1 MHLTTIF
8 RYKVTNNTN
17 ISRTTSKKFLS
28 HVKTKTE
35 LKNYLAEKAI
45 TNFENVN
52 GGYAVSYAIKCI
64 SNLEDFAQGMRT
76 HDHEEADTLLLLHT
90 ADVSAR
96 NPLTQLHIYSP
107 ATDVFLLTIHKYPN
121 TLRKYSIQDNK
132 VKN

>member
-35 LKNYLAEKAI
+35 LTNYLAEKAI

-107 ATDVFLLTIHKYPN
+107 DTDVFLLTIHKYPILFVN
-121 TLRKYSIQDNK
+121 TAFKTIR
-132 VKN
+132 

>member
-45 TNFENVN
+45 TNFDNVN

-90 ADVSAR
+90 DVSAR

-107 ATDVFLLTIHKYPN
+107 DTDVFLLTIHKYPILCAN
-121 TLRKYSIQDNK
+121 TAFKTIR
-132 VKN
+132 